1 MHAAAKVGGI
11 AMHAAGS
18 GLQGLRVRPRRWREI
33 EEIEEPSEEIGGDR
47 GRSEEIVGDRGRFD
61 SHLQIDLRVPIRVEE
76 NHNVRRGEV
85 DTHAARP
92 RRDEEDFGGR
102 AVRVEISHVEL
113 ALDRVRLAVHA

>member
-33 EEIEEPSEEIGGDR
+33 EELSEEIGGDR
-47 GRSEEIVGDRGRFD
+47 RRSWEIVGDRGRFD

>member
-1 MHAAAKVGGI
+1 
-11 AMHAAGS
+11 MHAAGS

-33 EEIEEPSEEIGGDR
+33 EELSEELVGDR
-47 GRSEEIVGDRGRFD
+47 GRSD

-76 NHNVRRGEV
+76 NHDVRRGEV

>member
-1 MHAAAKVGGI
+1 MHA
-11 AMHAAGS
+11 AAGS

-33 EEIEEPSEEIGGDR
+33 EELSEEIGGDR
-47 GRSEEIVGDRGRFD
+47 RRSEEIVGDWRRSEEIVGDRGRFD

>member
-1 MHAAAKVGGI
+1 M
-11 AMHAAGS
+11 
-18 GLQGLRVRPRRWREI
+18 QGLRVRPRRWREI

-47 GRSEEIVGDRGRFD
+47 GSSGEIEEIGGDRGDRRRSEEIGGDRGRFD

-76 NHNVRRGEV
+76 NHDVRRGEV

>member
-1 MHAAAKVGGI
+1 
-11 AMHAAGS
+11 MHAAGS

-33 EEIEEPSEEIGGDR
+33 EELSEEL
-47 GRSEEIVGDRGRFD
+47 VGDHGRFD

-76 NHNVRRGEV
+76 NHDVRRGEV
-85 DTHAARP
+85 DTDAARP